1 MTARI
6 KKIIKLIGPYPYNSY
21 LIFLFFFALFLSRFI
36 TLIAYLPVGHQR
48 WRAGIIV
55 ILVSAVPAGVYAA
68 GAAILTKYRFWSEK
82 STTLYILEVAV
93 FQYSNFLFLPRI
105 NDFLQQQLGHSNQ
118 TLITLNLNVF
128 IGSLILVLIA
138 LALMH
143 QAERKISER
152 LLFANKLVKKL
163 ENERH
168 ELIHSD
174 EEIRKQTSQ
183 FLHDRVQSDLMVVG
197 MKLRSISGQ
206 SSPEVNEV
214 IERAINRLENTRAA
228 DLKNLIQVLTPNL
241 EAGTFSSALGIL
253 LERYRQT
260 MEISLEIDELS
271 EALPPETKLG
281 VYRIIEQAILNA
293 LIHGPATK
301 VQIEVSTDTDA
312 TTKIIVSDNGP
323 GSLLEEVSPG
333 VGSAIIDSWVGIFG
347 GSRQIVTSPGHGYR
361 LEVSF
366 PSP

>member
-6 KKIIKLIGPYPYNSY
+6 RKLIKLIGPYPYNSY
-21 LIFLFFFALFLSRFI
+21 LIFLFFFALFFSRFV

-48 WRAGIIV
+48 WRAGIII
-55 ILVSAVPAGVYAA
+55 ILVSAIPSGVYAA
-68 GAAILTKYRFWSEK
+68 GSALLSKYRFWSEK
-82 STTLYILEVAV
+82 STGLYIIEVAT

-105 NDFLQQQLGHSNQ
+105 NEFLQQQIGHSNQ

-163 ENERH
+163 ENERN

-174 EEIRKQTSQ
+174 EELRKQISQ
-183 FLHDRVQSDLMVVG
+183 FLHNRIQSDLMVVG
-197 MKLRSISGQ
+197 MKLKSISGQ

-214 IERAINRLENTRAA
+214 IERAISRLENTRAA

-241 EAGTFSSALGIL
+241 EAGTLSSALDIL

-260 MEISLEIDELS
+260 MEISLEIDEPS
-271 EALPPETKLG
+271 ESLTAENKLG
-281 VYRIIEQAILNA
+281 IYRIIEQATLNA

-301 VQIEVSTDTDA
+301 VQIEVSTDSRA
-312 TTKIIVSDNGP
+312 TTKIVISDNGP
-323 GSLLEEVSPG
+323 GTTLEDVAPG

-347 GSRQIVTSPGHGYR
+347 GSRHIDTSPGHGYR

-366 PSP
+366 ENH

>member
-6 KKIIKLIGPYPYNSY
+6 KKLIKLIGPYPYNSY

-36 TLIAYLPVGHQR
+36 TLIAYLPVGQER

-55 ILVSAVPAGVYAA
+55 ILVSAIPAGVYAT
-68 GAAILTKYRFWSEK
+68 GAMLLTKYRFWSEK
-82 STTLYILEVAV
+82 STTLYILEVAA

-105 NDFLQQQLGHSNQ
+105 NEFLQQQLGHSNQ

-143 QAERKISER
+143 QAEKKISER
-152 LLFANKLVKKL
+152 LLFANKLVRKL

-168 ELIHSD
+168 ELIHAD
-174 EEIRKQTSQ
+174 EEIRRQTSQ

-197 MKLRSISGQ
+197 MKLKSISGQ
-206 SSPEVNEV
+206 SSTEVNEV
-214 IERAINRLENTRAA
+214 IERAINRLENTRGA
-228 DLKNLIQVLTPNL
+228 DLRNLIQVLSPNL
-241 EAGTFSSALGIL
+241 EVATLSSALDTL
-253 LERYRQT
+253 FERYRQN

-271 EALPPETKLG
+271 EGLTSETKLG

-293 LIHGPATK
+293 LVHGPATK
-301 VQIEVSTDTDA
+301 IQIEVSTDAGA
-312 TTKIIVSDNGP
+312 TTKIVVSDNGP
-323 GSLLEEVSPG
+323 GSTLEEVSPG

-347 GSRQIVTSPGHGYR
+347 GNRHIDTSPGNGFR

-366 PSP
+366 PDR